1 MKILITEPLAEEGIN
16 ILSAHAEV
24 DIRLGLKPEE
34 LRNIIGD
41 YEALVVRSETRVTAE
56 VIEAGKRLQAIGR
69 AGVGVDNIDLN
80 VATSRGVVVV
90 NAPESNI
97 LSAAEH
103 TIALMTALARNV
115 PQAHAH
121 LKSGKWERKR
131 FMGVEVRNKKLGII
145 GLGRVGS
152 EVAKRAKGMGMHL
165 IAYDPMVSLDYA
177 RSLGV
182 ELVSLEQLLKES
194 DFITL
199 HIPLT
204 EATRGLIGDG
214 ELRLVKPAVRLINT
228 ARGGIIDEEAL
239 FEAIE
244 EGRVAGA
251 AIDVFTK
258 EPATQSILLKSDK
271 IIVTPH
277 LGASTLEAQAGVA
290 VDIAEQVTD
299 ILQGRP
305 AKYAVNMPLISAE
318 ILPFLTPFMNVAS
331 LLGRLV
337 AQLAEGQLSIITIRY
352 EGEIAD
358 HGTDALKAAVIGGL
372 LESTTDE
379 RVNLVNANVIAQR
392 RGLKVIEQRSTACE
406 NYGNLIT
413 AEVTTSAGTVIASGT
428 ILREEP
434 HIVRVNEYW
443 VDIVSTGG
451 YWLFSDHLDRPGL
464 IGAVGMVTGEADIN
478 ISSMHVARQKPR
490 GRALMVL
497 ALDEPLSEQQRQKL
511 LAIPDVYTA
520 KAVKL

>member
-1 MKILITEPLAEEGIN
+1 
-16 ILSAHAEV
+16 
-24 DIRLGLKPEE
+24 
-34 LRNIIGD
+34 
-41 YEALVVRSETRVTAE
+41 
-56 VIEAGKRLQAIGR
+56 
-69 AGVGVDNIDLN
+69 
-80 VATSRGVVVV
+80 
-90 NAPESNI
+90 
-97 LSAAEH
+97 
-103 TIALMTALARNV
+103 
-115 PQAHAH
+115 
-121 LKSGKWERKR
+121 
-131 FMGVEVRNKKLGII
+131 
-145 GLGRVGS
+145 
-152 EVAKRAKGMGMHL
+152 
-165 IAYDPMVSLDYA
+165 
-177 RSLGV
+177 
-182 ELVSLEQLLKES
+182 
-194 DFITL
+194 
-199 HIPLT
+199 
-204 EATRGLIGDG
+204 
-214 ELRLVKPAVRLINT
+214 
-228 ARGGIIDEEAL
+228 
-239 FEAIE
+239 
-244 EGRVAGA
+244 RVAGA

-318 ILPFLTPFMNVAS
+318 ILPFLTPFMKVAS
-331 LLGRLV
+331 LVGRLL
-337 AQLAEGQLSIITIRY
+337 AQLAEGQLSIITIRC

-358 HGTDALKAAVIGGL
+358 QGTDALKAAVIGGL

-428 ILREEP
+428 ILRGEP

-443 VDIVSTGG
+443 IDIVSTGG

-497 ALDEPLSEQQRQKL
+497 ALDEPLSEQQRQRL

>member
-56 VIEAGKRLQAIGR
+56 VIEAGERLQAIGR
-69 AGVGVDNIDLN
+69 AGVGVDNIDLD

-97 LSAAEH
+97 LSVAEH
-103 TIALMTALARNV
+103 TIALMMALARNV

-131 FMGVEVRNKKLGII
+131 FMGIEVRNKKLGII

-152 EVAKRAKGMGMHL
+152 EVAKRAKGMGMHPV
-165 IAYDPMVSLDYA
+165 AYDPMVSLDYA

-194 DFITL
+194 DFITV

-204 EATRGLIGDG
+204 ESTRGLIGDG

-239 FEAIE
+239 LEAIE

-271 IIVTPH
+271 VIVTPH

-497 ALDEPLSEQQRQKL
+497 ALDEPLSEQQRQRL